1 MRILIAAGG
10 TGGHVY
16 PALAVASCL
25 RERVPDV
32 EFRWLGG
39 HRGLESS
46 IVPAEGYEL
55 DLLPLRSL
63 RTVDLNKHVVLDPA
77 RLGASYPV
85 ALTKLT
91 RWRPDAVFTTGGYT
105 AIPVVTAAASLR
117 IPSLMWEGNVFAG
130 RSVRATARFANV
142 LACSFE
148 ATAKALPG
156 KCYVTGTPI
165 RSFAGHDPASARA
178 ALGLEPDTPVMFVF
192 GGSQAVR
199 KLNRAVW
206 TALLRIVESTTVIHM
221 TGQPAYADA
230 LKAREALPTGWRGR
244 YKPFP
249 FLRAEMTDALIASD
263 MLIGRAGS
271 STLAEA
277 SALGLPLVVVPYPH
291 ASAHQM
297 ANARLLAEAGAARIV
312 ADEDFDT
319 GALLSAVEL
328 LHDDAH
334 MATMHAAALSFAR
347 PGAAAAVA
355 ELVLALAEHAELPA
369 AATID
374 RMSRAAT

>member
-1 MRILIAAGG
+1 
-10 TGGHVY
+10 
-16 PALAVASCL
+16 
-25 RERVPDV
+25 
-32 EFRWLGG
+32 
-39 HRGLESS
+39 
-46 IVPAEGYEL
+46 
-55 DLLPLRSL
+55 
-63 RTVDLNKHVVLDPA
+63 VLDPL
-77 RLGASYPV
+77 RLAGSVPQAIAHMV
-85 ALTKLT
+85 Q
-91 RWRPDAVFTTGGYT
+91 WRPDVVYTTGGYL
-105 AIPVVTAAASLR
+105 AIPTLGASTTLR

-148 ATAKALPG
+148 ETAKALPG
-156 KCYVTGTPI
+156 KRYVTGTPI
-165 RSFAGHDPASARA
+165 RSFAGHDRASART
-178 ALGLEPDTPVMFVF
+178 ALGLEADTPVMFVF

-271 STLAEA
+271 STRAEA